1 MRTLIAVAMLLAQSA
16 AAAQTPSDII
26 TIHVRAS
33 HWTHSLTTQNPGDYR
48 ARLVSEHR
56 ESAYEL
62 RQSYEILLPN
72 KRTRTFVVTGVQE

>member
-1 MRTLIAVAMLLAQSA
+1 MRTLIAVAILLARQNPGPTAAVGGKTLELSA
-16 AAAQTPSDII
+16 FLAAPD
-26 TIHVRAS
+26 
-33 HWTHSLTTQNPGDYR
+33 LLLPGDYR

-62 RQSYEILLPN
+62 RQSYEILLPD